1 MDLTRQA
8 ETMIDLLSSD
18 HTEEDDIYQRFNLG
32 RGSSLYVTW
41 LWDGILLWGN
51 EIRLDKL
58 SYPMTLFNEND
69 YLLLNICHAGR
80 CEVELSPGTY
90 VYMSPGTLNVSASPP
105 KSSYCYPGGYY
116 EGIEVCLDLRRLKGN
131 MPEALADYG
140 LKFDVLR
147 RYTEEGNVMASLTN
161 AGIQEEEKLFRML
174 REGHSSVYELR
185 FAALSLI
192 CHLIGGDAQW
202 IDCGISIT
210 KGQRRIVTEA
220 EQLMT
225 NDLRERYTVEEL
237 SSRFGI
243 SASAFKKYFSAV
255 YGKPVSQYMREKR
268 MEKAKELLETTN
280 ESIGEIALESGY
292 EHQGKFGSAFKDC
305 SGVSPLEYRR
315 LNRKTSEEL

>member
-8 ETMIDLLSSD
+8 ETMIDLLSSS
-18 HTEEDDIYQRFNLG
+18 HTEEDDIYQIFNLS
-32 RGSSLYVTW
+32 RGSSLYAAW

-116 EGIEVCLDLRRLKGN
+116 EGIELCLDLRRLKGN
-131 MPEALADYG
+131 MPEALTDYG
-140 LKFDVLR
+140 FTFEVLR

-161 AGIQEEEKLFRML
+161 AGIQEEEKLFRLL

-192 CHLIGGDAQW
+192 CHLIGGDSKR

-268 MEKAKELLETTN
+268 MEKAKELLETTDV
-280 ESIGEIALESGY
+280 SIGEIALASGY

>member
-1 MDLTRQA
+1 MDIIRQA
-8 ETMIDLLSSD
+8 ETMIDLLASD
-18 HTEEDDIYQRFNLG
+18 HTEEDDIYQIFHLSRS
-32 RGSSLYVTW
+32 SSLYAAW

-51 EIRLDKL
+51 EIRMDKL

-90 VYMSPGTLNVSASPP
+90 VYMAPGTLNVSASPP
-105 KSSYCYPGGYY
+105 KSSYCYPGGHYD
-116 EGIEVCLDLRRLKGN
+116 GIELCLDLRRLKGN

-140 LKFDVLR
+140 LTFEVLR
-147 RYTEEGNVMASLTN
+147 HYTDEGNVMASLTN
-161 AGIQEEEKLFRML
+161 TGIQEEEKLFCML

-185 FAALSLI
+185 YAALSLI
-192 CHLIGGDAQW
+192 RHLIGGDAQR
-202 IDCGISIT
+202 IDCGILIT
-210 KGQRRIVTEA
+210 KGQRRIATEA
-220 EQLMT
+220 EQIMT

-268 MEKAKELLETTN
+268 MEKAKELLETTD
-280 ESIGEIALESGY
+280 ESIGEIALASGY
-292 EHQGKFGSAFKDC
+292 EHQGKFGSAFKNS

>member
-1 MDLTRQA
+1 
-8 ETMIDLLSSD
+8 
-18 HTEEDDIYQRFNLG
+18 
-32 RGSSLYVTW
+32 
-41 LWDGILLWGN
+41 
-51 EIRLDKL
+51 
-58 SYPMTLFNEND
+58 
-69 YLLLNICHAGR
+69 
-80 CEVELSPGTY
+80 
-90 VYMSPGTLNVSASPP
+90 MSPGSLNVSASPP
-105 KSSYCYPGGYY
+105 KSSYCYPGGHY
-116 EGIEVCLDLRRLKGN
+116 EGIELCLDLRRLKRH
-131 MPEALADYG
+131 MPEALTDYG
-140 LKFDVLR
+140 LTFEVLR

-161 AGIQEEEKLFRML
+161 AGMQEEEKLFRML

-192 CHLIGGDAQW
+192 CHLLGGDAKK
-202 IDCGISIT
+202 IDFGVSIT

-268 MEKAKELLETTN
+268 MEKAKELLETTD

>member
-18 HTEEDDIYQRFNLG
+18 HTEEDDIYHKFHLSRS
-32 RGSSLYVTW
+32 SSLYVAW

-58 SYPMTLFNEND
+58 SYPMSLFNEND

-116 EGIEVCLDLRRLKGN
+116 EGIELCLDLRRLKGN

-140 LKFDVLR
+140 LTFEVLR

-161 AGIQEEEKLFRML
+161 AGIQEEEKLFRLL
-174 REGHSSVYELR
+174 REGYSSIYELR

-192 CHLIGGDAQW
+192 CHLIGGDSKR

-268 MEKAKELLETTN
+268 MEKAKELLETTDV
-280 ESIGEIALESGY
+280 SIGEIALASGY

>member
-1 MDLTRQA
+1 
-8 ETMIDLLSSD
+8 MIDLLSSD
-18 HTEEDDIYQRFNLG
+18 HTEEDDIYQKFHLSRS
-32 RGSSLYVTW
+32 SSLYVAW

-58 SYPMTLFNEND
+58 SYPMSLFNEND

-116 EGIEVCLDLRRLKGN
+116 EGIELCLDLRRLKGN

-140 LKFDVLR
+140 LTFEVLR

-174 REGHSSVYELR
+174 REGQSSVYELR

-192 CHLIGGDAQW
+192 FHLIGGDAQR

-210 KGQRRIVTEA
+210 KGQRRIATEA
-220 EQLMT
+220 EQMMT

-268 MEKAKELLETTN
+268 MEKAKELLETTD
-280 ESIGEIALESGY
+280 ESIGEIALASGY